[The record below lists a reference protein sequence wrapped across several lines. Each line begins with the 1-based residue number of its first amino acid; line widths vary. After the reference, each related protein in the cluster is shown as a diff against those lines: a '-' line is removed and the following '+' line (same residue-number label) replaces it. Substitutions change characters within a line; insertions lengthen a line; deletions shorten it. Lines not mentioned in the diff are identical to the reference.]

1 MILVILARKNRFW
14 RSTTSLQNPKKYLK
28 NTFTSTKKKK
38 NEEEEE
44 VDEAEGTL
52 ALTALNELKIKH

>member
-1 MILVILARKNRFW
+1 MSYLASKTDFDV
-14 RSTTSLQNPKKYLK
+14 QQVCKILK
-28 NTFTSTKKKK
+28 NTLKIPSPVPKK
-38 NEEEEE
+38 NEEEE